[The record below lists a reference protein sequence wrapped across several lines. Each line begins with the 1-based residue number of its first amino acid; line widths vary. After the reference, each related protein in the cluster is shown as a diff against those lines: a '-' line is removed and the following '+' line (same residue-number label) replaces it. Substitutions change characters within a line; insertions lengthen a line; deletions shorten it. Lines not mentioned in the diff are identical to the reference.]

1 MAAEHNHIKDIY
13 ILAIES
19 SCDDTSCAIIK
30 NELLLSNVTA
40 NQSIHQ
46 QYGGVIPELAS
57 RDHQKNIV
65 PVVDAA
71 LKKAGI
77 TLISTKRYCCNSR
90 TRIKRKFISWFIILQ
105 NHYHLL

>member
-1 MAAEHNHIKDIY
+1 MNNNHLHPRDIF
-13 ILAIES
+13 ILGIES

-30 NELLLSNVTA
+30 NGILLSNVTA
-40 NQSIHQ
+40 NQKFHE

-71 LKKAGI
+71 LKK
-77 TLISTKRYCCNSR
+77 LI
-90 TRIKRKFISWFIILQ
+90 
-105 NHYHLL
+105 

>member
-1 MAAEHNHIKDIY
+1 MAAEQHSITTVY
-13 ILAIES
+13 ILGIES
-19 SCDDTSCAIIK
+19 SCDDTSCAVIK

-71 LKKAGI
+71 LKK
-77 TLISTKRYCCNSR
+77 LV
-90 TRIKRKFISWFIILQ
+90 L
-105 NHYHLL
+105 HYLS